1 MDIYLRQETEADLEF
16 LCRLYGTIREREL
29 EMTTWDT
36 AQKEAFVRMQFL
48 AQREHYLR
56 YYPKA
61 SMQIIEAEGQPIGR
75 LYVDRWTR
83 EIRIMDIALLPE
95 FCGKGLGSQLIAA
108 IQDEGRQTGKDV
120 TIHVEKFNPAL
131 RLYQRLG
138 FEIAGDKEVYYF
150 MRWTPPAPSGNQVE
164 K

>member
-1 MDIYLRQETEADLEF
+1 MKTQLRQENEGDLEF
-16 LCRLYGTIREREL
+16 LCRLYGTIRRAEL
-29 EMTTWDT
+29 EMTSWDA

-56 YYPKA
+56 YYPNA
-61 SMQIIEAEGQPIGR
+61 SFQIIENETQPIGR
-75 LYVDRWTR
+75 LYVDRWEH

-95 FCGKGLGSQLIAA
+95 YCGQGLGGRLIGE
-108 IQDEGRQTGKDV
+108 IQEEGRRTGKIV
-120 TIHVEKFNPAL
+120 SIHVEKFNPAL

-138 FEIAGDKEVYYF
+138 FQVAEDKEVYYF
-150 MRWTPPAPSGNQVE
+150 MRWIPPQQVS

>member
-1 MDIYLRQETEADLEF
+1 MKIQLRQENEGDLEF
-16 LCRLYGTIREREL
+16 LCRLYGTIRQREL
-29 EMTTWDT
+29 EMTSWDA

-61 SMQIIEAEGQPIGR
+61 NFQIIENETQPIGR
-75 LYVDRWTR
+75 LYVDRWEH

-95 FCGKGLGSQLIAA
+95 YCGQGLGSRLIGE
-108 IQDEGRQTGKDV
+108 IQEEGRRTGKIV
-120 TIHVEKFNPAL
+120 SIHVEKFNPAL

-138 FEIAGDKEVYYF
+138 FQVAEDKEVYYF
-150 MRWTPPAPSGNQVE
+150 MRWIPPQQVS

>member
-1 MDIYLRQETEADLEF
+1 MKTQLRQENEGDLEF
-16 LCRLYGTIREREL
+16 LCRLYATIRRAEL
-29 EMTTWDT
+29 EMTSWDA

-56 YYPKA
+56 YYPNA
-61 SMQIIEAEGQPIGR
+61 SFQIIENETQPIGR
-75 LYVDRWTR
+75 LYVDRWEH

-95 FCGKGLGSQLIAA
+95 YCGQGLGSRLIGE
-108 IQDEGRQTGKDV
+108 IQEEGRRTGKIV
-120 TIHVEKFNPAL
+120 SIHVEKFNPAL

-138 FEIAGDKEVYYF
+138 FQVAEDKEVYYF
-150 MRWTPPAPSGNQVE
+150 MRWIPPQQVS